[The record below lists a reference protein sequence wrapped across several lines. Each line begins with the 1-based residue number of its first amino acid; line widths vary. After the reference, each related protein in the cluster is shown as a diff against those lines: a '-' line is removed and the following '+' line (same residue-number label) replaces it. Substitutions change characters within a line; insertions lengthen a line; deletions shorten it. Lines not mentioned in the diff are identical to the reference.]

1 MLNLYRFIFYYIFLL
16 DIFGI
21 MVCHGQT
28 SVKPLNSHCKDF
40 TYTLGNRRLDKIIL
54 LGFISIVCIARTSGK
69 TDYWT
74 ANQDDE
80 TKRFFLSVRTTLPWI
95 VFGPQGR
102 AQR

>member
-1 MLNLYRFIFYYIFLL
+1 
-16 DIFGI
+16 

-74 ANQDDE
+74 LDNWTA
-80 TKRFFLSVRTTLPWI
+80 LPWI
-95 VFGPQGR
+95 DFNPQCTEAEFGDDNSLG
-102 AQR
+102 